1 MKEENKISLNALS
14 ESIEED
20 DEVIKSTPV
29 EPEIFF
35 DVMEEESIKPA
46 TKKSR
51 KKNRSVDSSSDSS
64 SVDAS
69 NSSSVGASATTQS
82 SNQSPNQSDN
92 KKFSETFVSTD
103 INDQLENY
111 LITVYNNPDSP
122 DYNDDIK
129 LENYVNEL
137 ESKLKAESETK
148 KKVRE
153 QQVKEQK
160 IASVSSRSEDN
171 IKTTLTKTSD
181 AWLEATLASYSSLKN
196 KYEEELASFYKKY
209 DGIFLFPVEARIELD
224 NIRTKYP
231 LYIIFIDA
239 NVVENK
245 IKSFAKNK
253 TSFVLNNYTDKT
265 LDDRVK
271 ILKDELKTFDYNV
284 QLKDELLPLIKS
296 RSKIF

>member
-20 DEVIKSTPV
+20 DEVIKSTPA

-46 TKKSR
+46 NKKSR
-51 KKNRSVDSSSDSS
+51 KKTRSVDSSSDSS

-69 NSSSVGASATTQS
+69 TDTTQS
-82 SNQSPNQSDN
+82 PNQSPNPSDN

-171 IKTTLTKTSD
+171 IKTTLTKTSSEWIED
-181 AWLEATLASYSSLKN
+181 TLASYKSLKN

-224 NIRTKYP
+224 NIKTRYP
-231 LYIIFIDA
+231 LYIIAIDA

-271 ILKDELKTFDYNV
+271 ILKDELKTFDYNIEF
-284 QLKDELLPLIKS
+284 KDELLPLIKS

>member
-20 DEVIKSTPV
+20 DEVIKSAPV

-46 TKKSR
+46 SKKSR
-51 KKNRSVDSSSDSS
+51 KKNRSTDSSASS
-64 SVDAS
+64 AIDQSTDTQD
-69 NSSSVGASATTQS
+69 TTQS
-82 SNQSPNQSDN
+82 PTQSDN

-181 AWLEATLASYSSLKN
+181 AWLEDTLASYKSLKN

>member
-46 TKKSR
+46 NKKSR
-51 KKNRSVDSSSDSS
+51 KKTRSTDSSNDSS
-64 SVDAS
+64 SVD
-69 NSSSVGASATTQS
+69 QS
-82 SNQSPNQSDN
+82 TGQSPNQSPNQSDN

-171 IKTTLTKTSD
+171 IKTTLTKTSSE
-181 AWLEATLASYSSLKN
+181 WLEDTLASYKSLKN
-196 KYEEELASFYKKY
+196 KYEEELSSFYKKY

-224 NIRTKYP
+224 NIKTRYP
-231 LYIIFIDA
+231 LYIIAIDA
-239 NVVENK
+239 NVIESK

-253 TSFVLNNYTDKT
+253 VSFVLNNYTDKT

-271 ILKDELKTFDYNV
+271 ILKDKLKTFDYNIEF
-284 QLKDELLPLIKS
+284 KDELLPLIKS

>member
-20 DEVIKSTPV
+20 DEVIKSTAV

-46 TKKSR
+46 NKKSR
-51 KKNRSVDSSSDSS
+51 KKNRSVDSSTDSS
-64 SVDAS
+64 TID
-69 NSSSVGASATTQS
+69 
-82 SNQSPNQSDN
+82 QSPNQSTTQSDN

-171 IKTTLTKTSD
+171 IKTTLTKTSSS
-181 AWLEATLASYSSLKN
+181 WFEATLASYKSLKN
-196 KYEEELASFYKKY
+196 KYEEELSSFYKKY

-224 NIRTKYP
+224 NIKTRYP
-231 LYIIFIDA
+231 LYIIAIDA

-253 TSFVLNNYTDKT
+253 VSFVLNNYTDKT

-284 QLKDELLPLIKS
+284 QFKDELLPLIKS

>member
-20 DEVIKSTPV
+20 DEVIKSTPA

-35 DVMEEESIKPA
+35 DVTEEESIKPA
-46 TKKSR
+46 SKKSR
-51 KKNRSVDSSSDSS
+51 KKTRSVDK

-69 NSSSVGASATTQS
+69 TIDQSTT
-82 SNQSPNQSDN
+82 QSPNQSTTQSTTQSDN
-92 KKFSETFVSTD
+92 KNFSETFVSTD

-181 AWLEATLASYSSLKN
+181 AWLEDTLTSYKSLKN
-196 KYEEELASFYKKY
+196 TYEEELASFYKKY

-224 NIRTKYP
+224 NIKTRYP
-231 LYIIFIDA
+231 LYIIAIDA

-253 TSFVLNNYTDKT
+253 LSFVLNNYTDKT

-271 ILKDELKTFDYNV
+271 ILKDKLKTFDYNIEF
-284 QLKDELLPLIKS
+284 KDELLPLIKS

>member
-46 TKKSR
+46 SKKSR
-51 KKNRSVDSSSDSS
+51 KKNRSTDSSSIDQSPATQ
-64 SVDAS
+64 D
-69 NSSSVGASATTQS
+69 TTQS
-82 SNQSPNQSDN
+82 PTQSDN

-181 AWLEATLASYSSLKN
+181 AWLEDTLASYSSLKN

-253 TSFVLNNYTDKT
+253 VSFVLNNYTDKT
-265 LDDRVK
+265 LDNRVK

>member
-46 TKKSR
+46 SKKSR
-51 KKNRSVDSSSDSS
+51 KKNRSTDSSSDSS
-64 SVDAS
+64 SIDES
-69 NSSSVGASATTQS
+69 NSSTDSPT
-82 SNQSPNQSDN
+82 QSPNQSDN

-181 AWLEATLASYSSLKN
+181 AWLKDTLASYSSLKN

-265 LDDRVK
+265 LDNRVK